1 MGCMDWPHIRD
12 PLADRS
18 YKLKKRIEKVSL
30 SVFSG
35 EDFRDL
41 CQLFGVGNHLSITLS
56 ADVLRRLEKKV
67 RCYEEKKGRNAQ

>member
-1 MGCMDWPHIRD
+1 M
-12 PLADRS
+12 
-18 YKLKKRIEKVSL
+18 
-30 SVFSG
+30 FSG